1 MKKLYIF
8 LLIFLVLSLL
18 SIPVISLAGEA
29 EIDEEIQKALE
40 EVEESIKNIEIP
52 EIKVPDIPEIEVDLD
67 RIQAKVE
74 VIKDIFDDDFPYRVE
89 KKILPRLKFP
99 GEGIIS
105 FLALDETTEKKIK
118 DMQLKHEEE
127 MIDYRS
133 KIEKLELEI
142 ERILME
148 DKLDTRKLL
157 SKYRELANLREE
169 ADVKK
174 IEHKINI
181 YNLIPEDKKK
191 DAKDFFFNG
200 HPNLKFYFKDLGD
213 FEGFR
218 EGMQNFKENMEEFKE
233 TMKENAKKIAEKY
246 KKYHTI

>member
-74 VIKDIFDDDFPYRVE
+74 VIEDIFDDDFPYRVE

>member
-1 MKKLYIF
+1 MKRLYNF
-8 LLIFLVLSLL
+8 LPLFLVFTLL
-18 SIPVISLAGEA
+18 TIPFVSLATCSDL
-29 EIDEEIQKALE
+29 DEEIEKALE
-40 EVEESIKNIEIP
+40 EVEESIKNIKIP
-52 EIKVPDIPEIEVDLD
+52 EIKVPDIPEIKADID
-67 RIQAKVE
+67 SIQAKVK
-74 VIKDIFDDDFPYRVE
+74 VIEDIFDDDFQYRVE

-99 GEGIIS
+99 GEGIVS

-118 DMQLKHEEE
+118 DLQLKHKEE

-148 DKLDTRKLL
+148 ERLDTGKLL
-157 SKYRELANLREE
+157 SKYKELAELREE

-213 FEGFR
+213 FKGFR

-233 TMKENAKKIAEKY
+233 TMKENAKKIAERY